1 MSQQESTGLT
11 IGGLARE
18 AGVNVETI
26 RFYQRRGLLPE
37 PGRPY
42 GQARRY
48 GAAELARVRFIK
60 SAQRLGFSLDEIAD
74 LLRLEDGAHCDEA
87 RAIGER
93 RLADVRARRE
103 DLQRIEETLAALV
116 ARCGETSGNVA
127 CPLIASLQRR
137 ADDGPSR
144 GGPRIHF
151 ERTMR

>member
-1 MSQQESTGLT
+1 MPQQQPAGLT
-11 IGGLARE
+11 IGALARE

-37 PGRPY
+37 PQRAY
-42 GQARRY
+42 GHVRRY
-48 GAAELARVRFIK
+48 GAVELARVRFIK

-103 DLQRIEETLAALV
+103 DLQRIEEALAALV
-116 ARCGETSGNVA
+116 ARCTRRADSVR
-127 CPLIASLQRR
+127 CPLIATLQRSS
-137 ADDGPSR
+137 AAAVD
-144 GGPRIHF
+144 
-151 ERTMR
+151 